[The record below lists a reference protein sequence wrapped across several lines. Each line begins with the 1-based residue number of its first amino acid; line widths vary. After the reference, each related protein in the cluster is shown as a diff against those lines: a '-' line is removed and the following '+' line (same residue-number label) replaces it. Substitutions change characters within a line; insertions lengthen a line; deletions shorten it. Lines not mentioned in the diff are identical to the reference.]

1 MAGTAVGSEERR
13 IGYRPLTVDASF
25 GLSARR
31 RFERAFDLCILT
43 VLLPLLLIPILLIAV
58 AVFLDSPGNVIY
70 RTRRVG
76 TRGRVFWMLK
86 FRTMRHG
93 IGGPSLTGA
102 GDERITPLGRF
113 LRNSRLDELP
123 QLWNVLRGE
132 MRLVGPRPEVEE
144 FVGMHRAEY
153 EEILSVP
160 PGIAGRTQL
169 EFALVETALLSEG
182 EDNGR
187 YYAQEL
193 MPQKVALDVDYVRTR
208 SVIGDL
214 RILGLT
220 LLLPLR
226 ALGAR
231 LVTTWHAQTPWARW
245 SLLLTCGAAFALL
258 IAFLA
263 ASGPAR

>member
-1 MAGTAVGSEERR
+1 VGPEEGAVAQHRSMPVG
-13 IGYRPLTVDASF
+13 ASLD
-25 GLSARR
+25 LSAGR
-31 RFERAFDLCILT
+31 RFERAFDLFMLAL
-43 VLLPLLLIPILLIAV
+43 LLPLLLVPAFLIAL
-58 AVFLDSPGNVIY
+58 AVFLDSPGGVIY
-70 RTRRVG
+70 KTRRVG
-76 TRGRVFWMLK
+76 AGGKPFWMLK
-86 FRTMRHG
+86 FRTMRNG
-93 IGGPSLTGA
+93 VPGPSLTAA
-102 GDERITPLGRF
+102 GDARITPLGRF

-123 QLWNVLRGE
+123 QLWNVLRDE

-169 EFALVETALLSEG
+169 EFALLETDLLTQG
-182 EDNGR
+182 DGNGR

-193 MPQKVALDVDYVRTR
+193 MPQKVALDLDYVRTR
-208 SVIGDL
+208 SMIRDL

-231 LVTTWHAQTPWARW
+231 LVTTWHAQTPWARG

-258 IAFLA
+258 ITFLA
-263 ASGPAR
+263 ASGSAR

>member
-1 MAGTAVGSEERR
+1 VGSEERR
-13 IGYRPLTVDASF
+13 IEHQPLTVGPSF
-25 GLSARR
+25 GLSATR
-31 RFERAFDLCILT
+31 RFERAFDLSILA
-43 VLLPLLLIPILLIAV
+43 VLLPLLMIPTLLIAV

-70 RTRRVG
+70 RTLRVG
-76 TRGRVFWMLK
+76 GGGKPFWMLK

-132 MRLVGPRPEVEE
+132 MRLVGPRPELEE
-144 FVGMHRAEY
+144 FVDMHPAMY
-153 EEILSVP
+153 KEILSVP

-169 EFALVETALLSEG
+169 EFALVETALLKQG
-182 EDNGR
+182 GGNGR
-187 YYAQEL
+187 YYAEKL
-193 MPQKVALDVDYVRTR
+193 MPQKLALDLDYVRTR
-208 SVIGDL
+208 SMIGDL

-220 LLLPLR
+220 LLLPVR
-226 ALGAR
+226 ALAAPLAAAWRG
-231 LVTTWHAQTPWARW
+231 QTPWTRA
-245 SLLLTCGAAFALL
+245 SLVLTCAAAFALL
-258 IAFLA
+258 FAFLG